1 MKLAMTLMVFLI
13 LAFIGIM
20 GAISDSGSAEK
31 VAHFTLGR
39 RGGRLA
45 SHENVDLDIIAELI
59 RQTEERYR
67 RTRREVKGNKL
78 ALRWRSINSGT
89 ADDSELLEE
98 PGRPG
103 RW

>member
-1 MKLAMTLMVFLI
+1 MLSFILI
-13 LAFIGIM
+13 LTLVGAI
-20 GAISDSGSAEK
+20 GAISNSGTPEK

-45 SHENVDLDIIAELI
+45 SHENVDLDMIAELI
-59 RQTEERYR
+59 RQTEVRYG

-78 ALRWRSINSGT
+78 ALKWRSTNSGT
-89 ADDSELLEE
+89 VDDHELLVE